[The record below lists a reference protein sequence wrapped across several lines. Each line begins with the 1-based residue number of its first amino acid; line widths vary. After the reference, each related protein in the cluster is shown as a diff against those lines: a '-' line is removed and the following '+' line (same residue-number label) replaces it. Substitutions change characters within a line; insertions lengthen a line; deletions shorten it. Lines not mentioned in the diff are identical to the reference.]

1 MKKINLL
8 DILGLTDNEMLNR
21 AIETDNAEKLKE
33 IKILEKRKKYLKI
46 FRFASI
52 LAGGIA
58 VFVIGIVLFNNNI
71 NDNVLIANPMTKVES
86 INELEKYIKIDL
98 SKFKFKEIKEMYKF
112 EDDALIQ
119 ITYNDDST
127 MRISKGQDDN
137 SGIYG
142 ATLKESKKI
151 NNINVGI
158 YEFNDTTY
166 AVWKDEKN
174 SCVFSYVASE
184 NEDIN
189 SILPKIV

>member
-8 DILGLTDNEMLNR
+8 DILGLTDNEMINR
-21 AIETDNAEKLKE
+21 AIETDNAEKLNE
-33 IKILEKRKKYLKI
+33 LKIIEKRKKYSEI
-46 FRFASI
+46 FKFASV

-71 NDNVLIANPMTKVES
+71 NDNVLIPNPMTKVES

-112 EDDALIQ
+112 EDDDLIQ
-119 ITYNDDST
+119 ITYKDDST
-127 MRISKGQDDN
+127 IRISRGQEDN

-142 ATLKESKKI
+142 ATIKESKKI
-151 NNINVGI
+151 NDINVEI
-158 YEFNDTTY
+158 YEFNDIAY

-174 SCVFSYVASE
+174 SCVFSYVASD

>member
-21 AIETDNAEKLKE
+21 AIETDSAEKLKE

-46 FRFASI
+46 FRFASV

-71 NDNVLIANPMTKVES
+71 NDNVLISNPMTKVES

-119 ITYNDDST
+119 IAYKDGST

-151 NNINVGI
+151 NDINVEI
-158 YEFNDTTY
+158 YEFNDITY

-174 SCVFSYVASE
+174 SCVFSYVASD

-189 SILPKIV
+189 SILSKIV

>member
-8 DILGLTDNEMLNR
+8 DILGLTDNEMINR
-21 AIETDNAEKLKE
+21 AIETDSAEKLKE
-33 IKILEKRKKYLKI
+33 IKILEKRKKYFGI
-46 FRFASI
+46 FRFVSI

-58 VFVIGIVLFNNNI
+58 VFVIGTVLFNNNI
-71 NDNVLIANPMTKVES
+71 NDNVLISNPMTKVES
-86 INELEKYIKIDL
+86 INELEKYIEIDL

-112 EDDALIQ
+112 KDDTLIQ

-142 ATLKESKKI
+142 ATIKESKKI
-151 NNINVGI
+151 NDINVEI
-158 YEFNDTTY
+158 YEFNDITY

-174 SCVFSYVASE
+174 SCVFNYVASD

-189 SILPKIV
+189 SILSKIV

>member
-33 IKILEKRKKYLKI
+33 IKILEKRKKYFGI

-71 NDNVLIANPMTKVES
+71 NDNVLIPNPMTKVES
-86 INELEKYIKIDL
+86 INELEKYIDIDL
-98 SKFKFKEIKEMYKF
+98 TKFKFKEIKEMYKF
-112 EDDALIQ
+112 EDDTLIQ

-142 ATLKESKKI
+142 ATLKENKKI
-151 NNINVGI
+151 NDINVEI
-158 YEFNDTTY
+158 YEFNDITY

-174 SCVFSYVASE
+174 SCVFSYVASD

>member
-1 MKKINLL
+1 MKKINML

>member
-8 DILGLTDNEMLNR
+8 DILGLTDNEMINR
-21 AIETDNAEKLKE
+21 AIETDNAEKLNE
-33 IKILEKRKKYLKI
+33 LKIIEKRKKYSEI
-46 FRFASI
+46 FKFASV

-71 NDNVLIANPMTKVES
+71 NDNVLIPNPMTKVES

-112 EDDALIQ
+112 EDDDLIQ
-119 ITYNDDST
+119 ITYKDDST
-127 MRISKGQDDN
+127 IRISRGQEDN

-142 ATLKESKKI
+142 ATIKESKKI
-151 NNINVGI
+151 NDINVEI
-158 YEFNDTTY
+158 YEFNDITY

-174 SCVFSYVASE
+174 SCVFSYVASD

>member
-1 MKKINLL
+1 M
-8 DILGLTDNEMLNR
+8 
-21 AIETDNAEKLKE
+21 
-33 IKILEKRKKYLKI
+33 KI